1 MELDYCPLISSLIFV
16 RYYSERLHCRY
27 EKKTNRKMTE
37 EKKTKM
43 EKNYFLCVLWQ
54 VYILL
59 IVVPN
64 FREKYH
70 ENNNNNNTFI
80 YVALVSSAQGAYNHT
95 KYYVIN

>member
-1 MELDYCPLISSLIFV
+1 
-16 RYYSERLHCRY
+16 
-27 EKKTNRKMTE
+27 MTE

-43 EKNYFLCVLWQ
+43 EKNYSLRVLWQ

-80 YVALVSSAQGAYNHT
+80 YVAFVSSAQGAYNHT
-95 KYYVIN
+95 KSYVIN

>member
-1 MELDYCPLISSLIFV
+1 
-16 RYYSERLHCRY
+16 
-27 EKKTNRKMTE
+27 MTE

-43 EKNYFLCVLWQ
+43 EKNYSLCVLWQ

-80 YVALVSSAQGAYNHT
+80 YVALVPLLKALTIIQNHTLLIKNLPIYNHILLYDT
-95 KYYVIN
+95 